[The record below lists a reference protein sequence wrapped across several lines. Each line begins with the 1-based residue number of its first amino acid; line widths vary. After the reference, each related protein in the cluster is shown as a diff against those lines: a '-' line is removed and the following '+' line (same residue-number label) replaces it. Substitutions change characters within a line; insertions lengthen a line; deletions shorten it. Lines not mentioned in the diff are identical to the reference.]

1 MKCLVCDKEFNEKR
15 FLSDLFRTKKYYV
28 CLNCLKNNPI
38 DIQFNIVPLD
48 NHMLEIVSLFPKDRH
63 INYDGYIDEYSK
75 VYQKL
80 LETKKN
86 EQVIMCD
93 SFILN
98 EKNLTEY
105 NYISRALDKDIVIL
119 TNVLK

>member
-98 EKNLTEY
+98 EKKMNIF
-105 NYISRALDKDIVIL
+105 NDKRC
-119 TNVLK
+119 NSQRR